1 MPSLATITAAMAERQ
16 AFLPGKRVKLDF
28 GGDGLIILDGVANEA
43 SNVDGSADA
52 TIGISLDNFLAM
64 AEGRLS
70 GAMAYM
76 QGKLKI
82 SGDMATA
89 MQFQSVT
96 SKLRR

>member
-1 MPSLATITAAMAERQ
+1 LATITAGMAERQ

-28 GGDGLIILDGVANEA
+28 GEDGLIMLDGVAGEA
-43 SNVDGSADA
+43 SNVDGPADA